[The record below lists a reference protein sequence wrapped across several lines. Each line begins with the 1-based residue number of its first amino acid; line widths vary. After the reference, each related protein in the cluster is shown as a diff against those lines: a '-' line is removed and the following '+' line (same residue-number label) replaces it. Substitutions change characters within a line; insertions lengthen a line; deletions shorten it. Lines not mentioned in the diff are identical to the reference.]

1 MKPLFI
7 ATIFLIWL
15 TGCARVPEHEKATIS
30 NNLNLTASLKEAP
43 FEEGDWPG
51 AKWWEE
57 FNDPV
62 LTELIETALASS
74 PTLQKAEDR
83 LKAAGQRA
91 HQKRA
96 ALFPEIDFD
105 GSDNWQH
112 LAKTGFF
119 RAFAP
124 TIPALV
130 NDITLGLSFSY
141 EFDFW
146 GKNRSLFRAALGM
159 REAMWAEKRQA
170 ELVVTT
176 SIAYTYLQL
185 QFLLKKK
192 ELLSHVANYTGEI
205 EAIVRKRMEVGIDA
219 RSPKL
224 GAEVSTLD
232 IEREV
237 VALKAQIEIDRHR
250 LLALSGI
257 GQEGKIDLGKRDFQ
271 PWVVRLP
278 QNLELDLIARRP
290 DLAAQKRRCEALSHE
305 IRAAK
310 TDFYPNVNLMGLVG
324 FESVFASKLFRVENY
339 SGTATPAVHLPIFTA
354 GRLRGQLKEKVA
366 QFNEA
371 VHGYNEL
378 ILQVG
383 NEVADRLTS
392 LLLLQKEI
400 DLAKSSLEA
409 SRQKERVSV
418 DLLENALEDKRAV
431 LEEKNL
437 VLGSEMA
444 LIELEYGK
452 QLEAIL
458 LIKALGGGFHDGS

>member
-1 MKPLFI
+1 
-7 ATIFLIWL
+7 
-15 TGCARVPEHEKATIS
+15 
-30 NNLNLTASLKEAP
+30 
-43 FEEGDWPG
+43 
-51 AKWWEE
+51 
-57 FNDPV
+57 V
-62 LTELIETALASS
+62 LTDLIESALAAS
-74 PTLQKAEDR
+74 PTLQKAEAR

-91 HQKRA
+91 YQKRA

-105 GSDNWQH
+105 GNDNWQH

-146 GKNRSLFRAALGM
+146 GKNRALFQAAVGM
-159 REAMWAEKRQA
+159 REAMRAEKQQA
-170 ELVVTT
+170 ELILTT
-176 SIAYTYLQL
+176 SIAYTYLEL

-192 ELLSHVANYTGEI
+192 ELLAQVAELTGEI
-205 EAIVRKRMEVGIDA
+205 EAIVRRRMEVGIDA
-219 RSPKL
+219 KTPKL
-224 GAEVSTLD
+224 ASEVSTLD
-232 IEREV
+232 IERAV
-237 VALKAQIEIDRHR
+237 VALEAQIELDRHR
-250 LLALSGI
+250 LKALSGM
-257 GQEGKIDLGKRDFQ
+257 GQESEVDLGVRPFI
-271 PWVVRLP
+271 PWVVKLP
-278 QNLELDLIARRP
+278 QNLALDLIARRP

-305 IRAAK
+305 IHAAK

-324 FESVFASKLFRVENY
+324 FESVFASKLFRSENY

-371 VHGYNEL
+371 VFGYNEL
-378 ILQVG
+378 ILQVA
-383 NEVADRLTS
+383 NEVADRLTA

-400 DLAKSSLEA
+400 DLAQSSLAA
-409 SRQKERVSV
+409 SEKKEWVSEQR
-418 DLLENALEDKRAV
+418 LENALDDKRV
-431 LEEKNL
+431 MLQEKNL

-444 LIELEYGK
+444 LLELEFGK

-458 LIKALGGGFHDGS
+458 LIRSLGGGFHEGT